1 MIDEERILS
10 FLSIEKAIDFRT
22 EGVGPEC
29 TTSTSRKSSGV
40 QSYVLCPV
48 LCSSQMM
55 VIPGLRS
62 LGIRDQTS
70 NLLDHQRAPPGIWE
84 TLVLI

>member
-1 MIDEERILS
+1 MLS

-29 TTSTSRKSSGV
+29 TTSTSKRSSGV

-48 LCSSQMM
+48 LCSSQM
-55 VIPGLRS
+55 VIPGLRR

-70 NLLDHQRAPPGIWE
+70 NLLDHQSAPPGIWE